1 MSSREHETAGGIGV
15 RGPPVQAGRAGPA
28 PGISM
33 ASRLALLFVLLV
45 VLLLSVAIAYMSYSW
60 RAAKEDRANDLRNLV
75 SLGSAS
81 AQLFLQHYT
90 ERAGMLVQDLAESG
104 RLDDRGALRA
114 LLHRHHHYDPNIAAI
129 YLFDAAGNI
138 LASSNNAP
146 VPGLPPHRADPVFA
160 RDFEQALAAK
170 VAFAGRIRF
179 GSHVD
184 DWILPVRAS
193 GTDVRSGR
201 SFVVSI
207 AIPMRRQQSVWQG
220 VALPQRWAIGLL
232 RDDGY
237 LQARHPAPP
246 DAQKAFMEPH
256 TGALLERLQRENFPA
271 AGTVE
276 GPGTFFS
283 ADKVLVAF
291 RRLDGFPMTAYVR
304 MPASEIWT
312 AWRSHMAFPALLFA
326 VSLVAMVTAGAWA
339 VRQQREREAERDAA
353 EQSLR
358 ASAVKLERQT
368 LLLEQSQRTAQIG
381 AWELNLDSGELYWTP
396 QTYGIHEVSPTD
408 FTPTWEAAL
417 AFFASDSAPFI
428 RDAMQRALS
437 TGEPWD
443 LEVQLITAKGR
454 RIWVRST
461 GAAEVAGGKAVRA
474 WGSFQDITQRRRSE
488 EQIVRLAHYDEI
500 TGLANRNLFSTH
512 LSHAVMRAQR
522 NELRLAVLFIDLDR
536 FKNINDALGH
546 DVGDEV
552 LQVVARRLGEAL
564 RASDILARLGG
575 DEFVVIA
582 EDVSQPDT
590 IAVLANKLLA
600 AVDQPMPVRGQ
611 EFVLTASIGISLY
624 PGDGTDAHTLLKN
637 ADTAMYRAKELGRNM
652 VQFYSPQMGSANLH
666 RLTLETQLK
675 RAAAE
680 TNQFLLH
687 YQPRVALNDGRI
699 VGVECL
705 VRWMHPERG
714 LVPPAQFIPLAEE
727 LGLIQSIGAW
737 VLRDAA
743 RQAAQWQ
750 RAGLPAVRVAIN
762 ISAQQL
768 YASTFLEEL
777 REVLSER
784 GLDPGTV
791 ELEITESVMMQ
802 RTQQVS
808 ELLHSIRTLGL
819 QLSVDDFGTGY
830 SSLAYLK
837 RLPIHSLK
845 IDRSFVSDVPNDP
858 DASTIVRAVIALA
871 HSLRMQVVAEGV
883 ENRAQLEFLRAEGC
897 DEVQG
902 YLVSRPVTADA
913 ITELLANGAVYP
925 GIADATAAV

>member
-1 MSSREHETAGGIGV
+1 MVT
-15 RGPPVQAGRAGPA
+15 
-28 PGISM
+28 
-33 ASRLALLFVLLV
+33 RLALVFVLLV
-45 VLLLSVAIAYMSYSW
+45 MLLLGVAVAYMSYSW
-60 RAAKEDRANDLRNLV
+60 RATKDQRVQDLSNLV
-75 SLGSAS
+75 ALGAAS
-81 AQLFLQHYT
+81 AQAFLQRYT
-90 ERAGMLVQDLAESG
+90 ERAAMLAQDVRDSG
-104 RLDDRGALRA
+104 RAGDRVAMRD
-114 LLHRHHHYDPNIAAI
+114 LLQRHHRHDPNIAAI
-129 YLFDAAGNI
+129 YLFDAAGNV
-138 LASSNNAP
+138 LASSIHAP
-146 VPGLPPHRADPVFA
+146 ASDLPPHRADPVFA
-160 RDFEQALAAK
+160 RDFDLALAARGA
-170 VAFAGRIRF
+170 VPGRVRY
-179 GSHVD
+179 GSRVE

-193 GTDVRSGR
+193 GIDVRSGR
-201 SFVVSI
+201 RFLVSI

-220 VALPQRWAIGLL
+220 VTLPERWAIGLL

-237 LQARHPAPP
+237 LQARYPAPP
-246 DAQKAFMEPH
+246 DAQAAFMQPH
-256 TGALLERLQRENFPA
+256 TGALLDRLQRDSFPA
-271 AGTVE
+271 RGTVE
-276 GPGTFFS
+276 GPGTFFN

-291 RRLDGFPMTAYVR
+291 RRLDDFPMTAYVR
-304 MPASEIWT
+304 MPATEIWA
-312 AWRSHMAFPALLFA
+312 AWRAHMAFPALLFA
-326 VSLVAMVTAGAWA
+326 VSLVVMVSLGAWA

-358 ASAVKLERQT
+358 ASAVKLARQT
-368 LLLEQSQRTAQIG
+368 LLLEQSQRTAKIG
-381 AWELNLDSGELYWTP
+381 AWELNVQSGELYWTP
-396 QTYGIHEVSPTD
+396 QTYGIHEVSPAE
-408 FTPTWEAAL
+408 FTPTWDAAL
-417 AFFASDSAPFI
+417 EFFASDSAPFI
-428 RDAMQRALS
+428 RDAMQRALT

-443 LEVQLITAKGR
+443 LELQLITAKGR

-461 GAAEVAGGKAVRA
+461 GAGEVAGGRAVRA

-488 EQIVRLAHYDEI
+488 EEIIRLAHYDEI

-512 LSHAVMRAQR
+512 LSHAITRAQR
-522 NELRLAVLFIDLDR
+522 NDSRLAVLFIDLDR
-536 FKNINDALGH
+536 FKHINDALGH

-552 LQVVARRLGEAL
+552 LQVVARRLNEAL

-575 DEFVVIA
+575 DEFVVIV

-600 AVDQPMPVRGQ
+600 AVDQPLPVRGQ
-611 EFVLTASIGISLY
+611 EFVLTASIGVSIY
-624 PGDGTDAHTLLKN
+624 PGDGTDAATLLKN

-687 YQPRVALNDGRI
+687 YQPRVALDDGRI

-705 VRWMHPERG
+705 VRWMHPEQG

-737 VLRDAA
+737 VLREAA

-750 RAGLPAVRVAIN
+750 RAGLPPVRVAIN

-768 YASTFLEEL
+768 YAPAFLDEL
-777 REVLSER
+777 RQVLSER

-808 ELLHSIRTLGL
+808 ELLHAIRTFGVH
-819 QLSVDDFGTGY
+819 LSVDDFGTGY
-830 SSLAYLK
+830 SSLTYLK

-858 DASTIVRAVIALA
+858 DDSTIVRAVIALA
-871 HSLRMQVVAEGV
+871 HSLRMHVVAEGV
-883 ENRAQLEFLRAEGC
+883 ESRAQLEFLRGEGC

-902 YLVSRPVTADA
+902 YLVSRPITADA
-913 ITELLANGAVYP
+913 ITELLASGAVFP
-925 GIADATAAV
+925 GVAAAATV